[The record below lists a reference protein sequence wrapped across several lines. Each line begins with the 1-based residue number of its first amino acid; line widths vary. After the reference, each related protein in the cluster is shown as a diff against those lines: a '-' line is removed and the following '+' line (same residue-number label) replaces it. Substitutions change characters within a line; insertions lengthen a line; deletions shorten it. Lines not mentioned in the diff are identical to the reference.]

1 MNKYKKIFSG
11 LGLLSISTLI
21 GASVV
26 ACANKKPKPS
36 DSSTEG
42 IDQNNNQGNSTTPEQ
57 GKPEM
62 PQNPAPGTDHNN
74 QGKNEDSTGKDNNGK
89 TELEKDKK
97 PEKTP
102 EQGQNDKQEE
112 NKDESDK
119 SDSNQI
125 KKENE
130 QTPHMVDIEE
140 KSKSLEA
147 RINVIKYPD
156 NNAKA
161 KTKLKEMIK
170 TIRSK
175 NNTNDEQKLQ
185 ELISLEKLI
194 EQINKELE
202 KVIKQIDELP
212 YPTKYK
218 NGKEITLVK
227 GSEES
232 AKDKFKKK
240 LNDKITVDEIVNV
253 LPKDWKTKIESYNK
267 IFDEIEI
274 FTNTDNLKKGF
285 VQTDDSIG
293 DGRTESLLI
302 YNIYE
307 TVRPKFISKIKE
319 LKINNPDE
327 YTKKF
332 ETIENKNKQNHKK
345 DLAWLSGKI
354 KAINEEYKKA
364 QEAKKLQ
371 ENHKN

>member
-21 GASVV
+21 GASVI

-119 SDSNQI
+119 SDSNQN

-185 ELISLEKLI
+185 ELILLEKSI

-232 AKDKFKKK
+232 AKEKFKKK

-285 VQTDDSIG
+285 VQTDDSKG

-332 ETIENKNKQNHKK
+332 ETIKSKNKQNHKK

>member
-119 SDSNQI
+119 SDSNQN

-185 ELISLEKLI
+185 ELILLEKSI

-232 AKDKFKKK
+232 AKEKFKKK
-240 LNDKITVDEIVNV
+240 LNDKIAVDEIVNV

>member
-119 SDSNQI
+119 SDSNQN

-185 ELISLEKLI
+185 ELILLEKSI

-232 AKDKFKKK
+232 AKEKFKKK

>member
-21 GASVV
+21 GAGVV
-26 ACANKKPKPS
+26 ACANKKPSPK
-36 DSSTEG
+36 DSSTEAT
-42 IDQNNNQGNSTTPEQ
+42 DQNNNQGNSTTPEQ

-74 QGKNEDSTGKDNNGK
+74 Q
-89 TELEKDKK
+89 EKPESPKEETPTPEAPKK

-102 EQGQNDKQEE
+102 EQGQNNKQEE

-232 AKDKFKKK
+232 AKNKFKKK

-364 QEAKKLQ
+364 QEAKKTAR
-371 ENHKN
+371 KS